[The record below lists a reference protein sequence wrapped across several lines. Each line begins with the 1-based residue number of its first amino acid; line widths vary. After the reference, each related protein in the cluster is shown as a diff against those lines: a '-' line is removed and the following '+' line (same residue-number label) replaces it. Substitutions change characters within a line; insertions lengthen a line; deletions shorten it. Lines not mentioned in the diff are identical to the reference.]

1 MTNVYSLADVQAI
14 IKIPDVIPENVIS
27 LRNLA
32 IGGPGEMGEGSFV
45 GSITITRTS
54 NLFST
59 TGDSTGSWTHNK
71 NLDRTGSCN
80 IAINQISDT
89 IVKLAQLC
97 NAFESIQGNYPGMT
111 ISIVSSANDAGMPI
125 AICEDCYITKIP
137 DQGFAATAAT
147 QVWVFTCGRITM
159 YPSA

>member
-1 MTNVYSLADVQAI
+1 MTNVYSLADAQAI

-27 LRNLA
+27 LRNLT
-32 IGGPGEMGEGSFV
+32 IGGPGEMGEGSFTN
-45 GSITITRTS
+45 SITITRTS

-59 TGDSTGSWTHNK
+59 TGDATGSWVHNK
-71 NLDRTGSCN
+71 NLDRTGTCVIS
-80 IAINQISDT
+80 ISQISDT
-89 IVKLAQLC
+89 IVKLSQLC

-137 DQGFAATAAT
+137 DQSLGTTSAN
-147 QVWVFTCGRITM
+147 QSWSFTCGRISL